1 MRSFFRNMRV
11 KVILNLLVSSI
22 ILAVIIIA
30 TGIYIGGV
38 YQMVY
43 VLILALAGIGMYF
56 VFSQLI
62 RRWLIEPLENMR
74 NQAIEIA
81 ADETRLGE
89 QLPLPSVRE
98 LRGLTRAFNQLS
110 TYLRLQR
117 DAQEERI
124 TERTHELVRSQKL
137 IQNVLNLTPSGLC
150 LLDVQRN
157 RFVLVNEPMA
167 QFFGILAADF
177 IQYGDEFILKHLHPD
192 DIKLYQEMMEQLSD
206 LDEGE
211 MAETRYRLTNR
222 TGSYRWI
229 LFRGIITEKQK
240 EGKPRLILFVAEDIT
255 EAHYAEER
263 LRYTS
268 THDMLTG
275 LYNWAFFEESIVRT
289 RQSEGRKYYP
299 ASIIMM
305 DVDNLKVI
313 NDTIG
318 HNAGDE
324 LLRRVGGILMSSF
337 RDGDVVARVG
347 GDEFAA
353 LLPGAGAD
361 ALPHILRRINNRL
374 REATLVAGL
383 RLDVLSIGA
392 STANTPEEL
401 DDARKQADLTMYQEK
416 QRRKSG
422 EPKPDESKPE
432 SAPGEPEQQF

>member
-1 MRSFFRNMRV
+1 MRSTFRNMRV

-30 TGIYIGGV
+30 TGIYLGGV
-38 YQMVY
+38 YQILY
-43 VLILALAGIGMYF
+43 VLILALAGIGIYF
-56 VFSQLI
+56 LFSRLI

-74 NQAIEIA
+74 NQALEIA

-89 QLPLPSVRE
+89 ELPLPSVRE

-110 TYLRLQR
+110 IYLRHQR

-124 TERTHELVRSQKL
+124 TERTQELVRSQKL

-150 LLDVQRN
+150 LLDVKRN

-167 QFFGILAADF
+167 QFFGIPAADF
-177 IQYGDEFILKHLHPD
+177 IQYGDEFILKNIHPD
-192 DIKLYQEMMEQLSD
+192 DIHLYEEMMKQLSG

-229 LFRGIITEKQK
+229 LFRGIITEKQN
-240 EGKPRLILFVAEDIT
+240 EEQPRLILFVAEDIT

-275 LYNWAFFEESIVRT
+275 LYNWAFFEESVVRT
-289 RQSEGRKYYP
+289 RQSEVEQSYP

-324 LLRRVGGILMSSF
+324 LLRRIGGILMASF

-361 ALPHILRRINNRL
+361 ALPHILRRISNRL
-374 REATLVAGL
+374 REATLVSGL

-392 STANTPEEL
+392 STANSPEEL
-401 DDARKQADLTMYQEK
+401 DEARKQADQLMYLEK
-416 QRRKSG
+416 QRRKAAAASSPE
-422 EPKPDESKPE
+422 EPKPDDAS
-432 SAPGEPEQQF
+432 GETGE